1 MSCFDWAAPHKAR
14 RDYFPAPAPVS
25 TMVELC
31 KMTSP
36 EALIEICAIAV
47 LPSSASWTER
57 KLG

>member
-1 MSCFDWAAPHKAR
+1 MMA
-14 RDYFPAPAPVS
+14 
-25 TMVELC
+25 ELC